1 MDTYF
6 QGKKNTLSIYVETV
20 NLFLSEGWH
29 WLYLKN
35 WLPFSMSSKDSTTLT
50 EQDLLINQK
59 KKVYLTRNA
68 SKSSFYCLRSSSGML
83 KIFTSNKNYD
93 VNHVYLSSNYHGYLE
108 RMEQASRCRKSYG
121 TSLTKPDNKITIQ
134 ELFCWI
140 LVVDDNPPFQ
150 I

>member
-1 MDTYF
+1 MDIYF
-6 QGKKNTLSIYVETV
+6 QEKKKNTLSIDVKTV

-93 VNHVYLSSNYHGYLE
+93 VNHVSPFFKLS
-108 RMEQASRCRKSYG
+108 
-121 TSLTKPDNKITIQ
+121 
-134 ELFCWI
+134 WI
-140 LVVDDNPPFQ
+140 P
-150 I
+150 

>member
-1 MDTYF
+1 
-6 QGKKNTLSIYVETV
+6 
-20 NLFLSEGWH
+20 
-29 WLYLKN
+29 
-35 WLPFSMSSKDSTTLT
+35 
-50 EQDLLINQK
+50 
-59 KKVYLTRNA
+59 
-68 SKSSFYCLRSSSGML
+68 ML